1 MEHGMESV
9 HGYHGLE
16 AADNPES
23 WAIEGSV
30 KILGVFYGVGSKLN
44 GLLMLISGDGSIE
57 G

>member
-30 KILGVFYGVGSKLN
+30 KILGVF
-44 GLLMLISGDGSIE
+44 
-57 G
+57 